1 VTVRVLIVDDQEPFR
16 RAAADVIARTP
27 GFVTVA
33 EAASGEEAVEATLR
47 FAPDLVLM
55 DVSLPGIDGLEAGR
69 KIREASP
76 KTAVVFVS
84 TYSRADFEPAL
95 SEVGGVFIAKAKFG
109 PHRILDAWRSIQ
121 EAPAS
126 RRWRR

>member
-16 RAAADVIARTP
+16 RAAADVFARTP

-33 EAASGEEAVEATLR
+33 EAASGEEAIEAAIR

-55 DVSLPGIDGLEAGR
+55 DVNLPGIGGLEAGR
-69 KIREASP
+69 KIREASLE
-76 KTAVVFVS
+76 TAVVFVS

-95 SEVGGVFIAKAKFG
+95 SEVGGIFIAKEDFG
-109 PHRILDAWRSIQ
+109 PQRIFEAWRSVQ
-121 EAPAS
+121 EALAS